1 MTDAQLRCPAFDE
14 ANEMLYLNITQVF
27 KIWFIP
33 FYAAHVN
40 LTTVLQLIQGSRT
53 RRTVP
58 ENDKYYIQSQE
69 DLYQVDEFVKF
80 FLPFHIGTT
89 IVAFW
94 HWVATMCCII
104 GARVF
109 GPVMA
114 VLMDVKTVT
123 DQAAVDAKFL
133 LSNGEATEQEQR
145 RDSGPAD
152 GKGEEKME
160 GQKNG
165 NWIDWTR
172 VRELERQSNLGE
184 AKVKV

>member
-1 MTDAQLRCPAFDE
+1 
-14 ANEMLYLNITQVF
+14 MLYLNITQVF
-27 KIWFIP
+27 KVWFIP
-33 FYAAHVN
+33 FYAATVN

-58 ENDKYYIQSQE
+58 ESDKYYIQSQE

-94 HWVATMCCII
+94 HWIATWCCII
-104 GARVF
+104 GAIVL

-114 VLMDVKTVT
+114 VLMEVKTVT
-123 DQAAVDAKFL
+123 DQTAVDAKYL
-133 LSNGEATEQEQR
+133 LSNGEATQEEQR
-145 RDSGPAD
+145 QDSGPTDQRD
-152 GKGEEKME
+152 GGKMQGMKKVVGGENAK
-160 GQKNG
+160 
-165 NWIDWTR
+165 TS

-184 AKVKV
+184 AKVQG

>member
-1 MTDAQLRCPAFDE
+1 
-14 ANEMLYLNITQVF
+14 MLYLNITQVF

-33 FYAAHVN
+33 FYAATVN
-40 LTTVLQLIQGSRT
+40 LTTVLHLIQGSRT

-58 ENDKYYIQSQE
+58 NNDKYYIQSQE

-94 HWVATMCCII
+94 HWIATLCCIV

-133 LSNGEATEQEQR
+133 LSNGEATEEEQR
-145 RDSGPAD
+145 GDSGPGD
-152 GKGEEKME
+152 GRGGENGEGRKKGKS
-160 GQKNG
+160 NG
-165 NWIDWTR
+165 NGRTS
-172 VRELERQSNLGE
+172 VRELERQSNIGE
-184 AKVKV
+184 AKVKG